1 MIGFRTGSD
10 ARLQVTFRDNSVLT
24 LGEKANVIVDRNVFD
39 PEKSKGEEKRLTN
52 NFRDNLYNQYLDRES
67 TGLAGTRQGTNIWRP
82 FNLLSLPLV
91 ICRLVVVISGD
102 LPEQCRVT
110 L

>member
-67 TGLAGTRQGTNIWRP
+67 NTFYLTQAPRQVLQARGGAPIYSV
-82 FNLLSLPLV
+82 LSTFYRFRWLF
-91 ICRLVVVISGD
+91 CR
-102 LPEQCRVT
+102 
-110 L
+110 